1 MIWFLRHVGGP
12 LLAYILGLQLCVFV
26 QVILLHELEVLVTE
40 GKGGLEPA
48 LAKSLPVLLPKLVG
62 CIASDNWRLCEKVLG
77 LWRVDGFA
85 KLITSG
91 NGSGDDEGDIS
102 TSSGSGVGEIRAS
115 GASLYYPPLMA
126 ALLRGGQPH
135 WNPTVR
141 RMTWLVLES
150 LQTAQPSLFERTAEQ
165 VWGQPGPS
173 RSSKKKSA
181 ATAAAAAASGA
192 KSVGAGNGDVIGG
205 SGGVAPASASS
216 LLASAGFA
224 QRPRPGVQVP
234 DGRYRPSND
243 HDDDDDNQ
251 DEGKG
256 ASGDSSSSS
265 RGSKHEEE
273 EDEAA
278 AAARAAIIDEH
289 NRAGFPGRAMAPP
302 PNVPLTS
309 SKATSGLPPR
319 GLGRGGA
326 MAAAPWAGKSAG
338 TSSSNSGTA
347 SKAPVKLP
355 PPTSVGGSSGL
366 VQVPGRVGGSAPIP
380 TGKAVSL
387 TAAPWASKPSP
398 SGTGSSS
405 SSTRKSNGFL
415 GGAMSVAPWAKNPPA
430 SSSSSPQKR
439 KANLSNEGVSMAEE
453 NDDEDDDDNDAET
466 NEEAE
471 IGSLGMSRLSAYM
484 EACKPDQAAEAAQS
498 ARGWVAAQAQ
508 ATPTLLPH
516 LKFHDLVFGH
526 ELGRGSFSVVKYA
539 RQILK
544 EGINDSSSNSSS
556 SSSGSKAKA
565 EKAAQARLGRSQW
578 PEFAVKIVATEK
590 IIAEGYA
597 KNLVREIALL
607 RTLSHP
613 GIARMVSVFK
623 WREGSYL
630 VLEYASKG
638 DLHGLVIRSGSLDV
652 SSTQFVLGEAIA
664 ALCSVRY
671 FWGSKKKHRYIQCVH
686 PFSNFKCIVSSQN

>member
-1 MIWFLRHVGGP
+1 M
-12 LLAYILGLQLCVFV
+12 CVCFP

-48 LAKSLPVLLPKLVG
+48 LAQSLPVLLPKLVG

-85 KLITSG
+85 KLVTTGNSG
-91 NGSGDDEGDIS
+91 GASGDSAEVEGRVALS
-102 TSSGSGVGEIRAS
+102 GSSSGTSAGRSMRAS
-115 GASLYYPPLMA
+115 GAALYYPPLMA
-126 ALLRGGQPH
+126 ALLRGGRPH

-141 RMTWLVLES
+141 RMTWLVLEAM
-150 LQTAQPSLFERTAEQ
+150 QTAQPALFERTAEQ
-165 VWGQPGPS
+165 VWGQPGTN
-173 RSSKKKSA
+173 RIGSKKKGS
-181 ATAAAAAASGA
+181 TGGAAAGSSDVIVGSGA
-192 KSVGAGNGDVIGG
+192 
-205 SGGVAPASASS
+205 APASASS

-224 QRPRPGVQVP
+224 QRPRPGVVVP
-234 DGRYRPSND
+234 DGRYRP
-243 HDDDDDNQ
+243 DDDHGNDNQ
-251 DEGKG
+251 NEAEE
-256 ASGDSSSSS
+256 ASGDSSSS
-265 RGSKHEEE
+265 GKNEEE
-273 EDEAA
+273 EA

-289 NRAGFPGRAMAPP
+289 NRSGFPGRAMAPP
-302 PNVPLTS
+302 PNVAAAS
-309 SKATSGLPPR
+309 SKSTSSGLPPR
-319 GLGRGGA
+319 DLGRGGA
-326 MAAAPWAGKSAG
+326 MAAAPWAGKSTG
-338 TSSSNSGTA
+338 GSSGSGSGNSSNTTA
-347 SKAPVKLP
+347 KAPVKLP
-355 PPTSVGGSSGL
+355 PSSGSSL

-387 TAAPWASKPSP
+387 TAAPWAK
-398 SGTGSSS
+398 SSS
-405 SSTRKSNGFL
+405 SSSSSSGGGSTRKSGGFL
-415 GGAMSVAPWAKNPPA
+415 GGAMSAAPWAKKTP
-430 SSSSSPQKR
+430 SSSSSQKR
-439 KANLSNEGVSMAEE
+439 KANLSGGENMSMAEE
-453 NDDEDDDDNDAET
+453 ENEDDENGDDDDDDGNAAAEASAAASGT
-466 NEEAE
+466 
-471 IGSLGMSRLSAYM
+471 LGMRRMSAYM
-484 EACKPDQAAEAAQS
+484 EACKPDEAAEAAQS
-498 ARGWVAAQAQ
+498 ARGWVTAQAQ
-508 ATPTLLPH
+508 ATPTLLPY

-544 EGINDSSSNSSS
+544 EGMGDSSSSG

-565 EKAAQARLGRSQW
+565 ERAAQARLGRSQW

-590 IIAEGYA
+590 IIAEGYG

-664 ALCSVRY
+664 ALCSV
-671 FWGSKKKHRYIQCVH
+671 SKFR
-686 PFSNFKCIVSSQN
+686 